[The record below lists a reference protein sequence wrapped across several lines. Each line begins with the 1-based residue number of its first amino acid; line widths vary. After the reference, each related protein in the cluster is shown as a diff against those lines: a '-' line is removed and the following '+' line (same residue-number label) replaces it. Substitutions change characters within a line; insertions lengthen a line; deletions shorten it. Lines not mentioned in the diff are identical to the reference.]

1 MVDDKL
7 ILVLILLVAAVIM
20 FAFNKPRM
28 DAVGLLMLLLLPLF
42 GILSIEEALSGFSS
56 PAVILIALL
65 FVVGESL
72 TRTGVVSRIGD
83 YIIDKA
89 GSSENR
95 LIILLMAAVA
105 GIGAFMSSTGV
116 IAIFIPVALRISK
129 KAKINAGRLMMP
141 LAYAALLSG
150 MLTLVATPPNMVVHE
165 QLRRTLHN
173 NVAYEGFHFFSFLPL
188 GLPLFVLAV
197 LYMIAT
203 RKFLSRDTEAPKK
216 RTRPQMS
223 EWINEYNLNKRA
235 VRIKILPGSPL
246 INKTL
251 LQLDMRQSKGLNILA
266 LERTYRLSTRLI
278 TPRPDTVLQKNDVLF
293 IDVVNLPAEETIA
306 GLCRQFKL
314 QRMKLSGQ
322 YFADSSQ
329 QLGMAQVMIPASSQL
344 AGQTPSNVGF
354 RALFDLT
361 IVGLKRGT
369 QTLQGTLA
377 GEILQAGDI
386 LLLIGPWRAIR
397 RLTMDSNTMV
407 VLDLPEEIEDAP
419 PAPTRA
425 LFSLIGLALMV
436 VLMVLGVVDNV
447 LAALI
452 TCFFLG
458 VTRCIDLDASY
469 RSIHWPSLI
478 LIIGM
483 LPFSIALQ
491 KTGGVQIASDTLLLL
506 AGGSSPHI
514 LLAAL
519 FLLTAVLGLFISNT
533 ATAVLMAPISIQI
546 AEKIGASPYPFAMI
560 VALAASA
567 AFMTPVSSP
576 VNTLVLAPGNYR
588 FMDFVILGVPFTI
601 VTMFIMVALVPI
613 FFPF

>member
-1 MVDDKL
+1 MVDIKL
-7 ILVLILLVAAVIM
+7 LLVLILLVAAIIM
-20 FAFNKPRM
+20 FALNKPRM
-28 DAVGLLMLLLLPLF
+28 DAVGLLMICLLPLF
-42 GILSIEEALSGFSS
+42 NILSMQEALSGFSS

-72 TRTGVVSRIGD
+72 TRTGVVQRVGD
-83 YIIDKA
+83 YIVAKA
-89 GSSENR
+89 GASENR
-95 LIILLMAAVA
+95 LIILLMSAVA

-116 IAIFIPVALRISK
+116 VAIFIPVALRISK

-173 NVAYEGFHFFSFLPL
+173 GVPYEGFHFFSFLPL
-188 GLPLFVLAV
+188 GVPLFILAA

-203 RKFLSRDTEAPKK
+203 KKFFSHSDAKPKEH
-216 RTRPQMS
+216 TRPQMS
-223 EWINEYNLNKRA
+223 EWINEYGLNKRA
-235 VRIKILPGSPL
+235 VRIKVLPGSPL

-251 LQLDMRQSKGLNILA
+251 TELDMRQSKGLNILA
-266 LERTYRLSTRLI
+266 IERTHRLTTKLI
-278 TPRPDTVLQKNDVLF
+278 IPRPDTVLQKNDVML
-293 IDVVNLPAEETIA
+293 IDFVNLPKEETIS
-306 GLCRQFKL
+306 GLNRKYKL
-314 QRMKLSGQ
+314 QRMKLTGQ
-322 YFADSSQ
+322 YFSDSSQ

-344 AGQTPSNVGF
+344 IGKTPASIEF
-354 RALFDLT
+354 RTLFDLT
-361 IVGLKRGT
+361 IVGLKRGA
-369 QTLQGTLA
+369 QPLAGNLA
-377 GEILQAGDI
+377 GETMQSGDI

-397 RLTMDSNTMV
+397 RLTLNTQTMV
-407 VLDLPEEIEDAP
+407 VLDLPEEIEDEA
-419 PAPTRA
+419 PAPA
-425 LFSLIGLALMV
+425 SAPFALIGV
-436 VLMVLGVVDNV
+436 VLMVILMVSGVVDNV

-452 TCFFLG
+452 TCLFLG
-458 VTRCIDLDASY
+458 ATRCIGLDAAY

-478 LIIGM
+478 LIVGM

-491 KTGGVQIASDTLLLL
+491 KTGGVQIASNALLSL
-506 AGGSSPHI
+506 AGGANPHI

-519 FLLTAVLGLFISNT
+519 FLATATLGLFISNT
-533 ATAVLMAPISIQI
+533 ATAVLMAPVSIQV
-546 AEKIGASPYPFAMI
+546 AEEIGLSPYPFAMI

-588 FMDFVILGVPFTI
+588 FFDFVKLGVPFTLL
-601 VTMFIMVALVPI
+601 TMLIMVVLVPI